1 MPYYDLMSESLVL
14 VHTLTEDRLIVGL
27 NSLLHELFISIL

>member
-1 MPYYDLMSESLVL
+1 MSLL
-14 VHTLTEDRLIVGL
+14 GYTLIEDTSIVGL